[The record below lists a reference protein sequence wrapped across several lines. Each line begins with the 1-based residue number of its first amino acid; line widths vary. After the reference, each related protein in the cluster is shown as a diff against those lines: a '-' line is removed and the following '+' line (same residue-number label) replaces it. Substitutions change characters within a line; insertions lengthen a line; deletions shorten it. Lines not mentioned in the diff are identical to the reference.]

1 MKRRFVRRLLSA
13 CALVLLSGGAL
24 TAQTGTIT
32 GTVRIEGTESP
43 VPNAVIQVISATG
56 GRVGS
61 SLTNQSGRYLIAN
74 IPPGS
79 YSVTATMTGY
89 QTARVDGVNVAAG
102 QAATVNLNLVT
113 QAIDLD
119 PVVVSAS
126 RRQERA
132 LDAPARVEV
141 VSTREI
147 AERPA
152 ASPAE
157 HLRNTPGVD
166 IASTG
171 LQSTNV
177 VARGFNNIFSGA
189 LHTLTDHRIAGVPS
203 LRVNLL
209 HFVPS
214 VNEDLERME
223 VVLGPGAALYGPN
236 TANGVLH
243 LLTKSPLTYQ
253 GTVVTTAAGERNL
266 LHTTFRTAHLLGE
279 DFGFKVS
286 GQYLV
291 GNEWQYIDRAETI
304 ERDKFASNL
313 PFHRA
318 DLMRSAGIDQ
328 AEADRR
334 IARIGARDFDIERY
348 SAEARADWRIRPDW
362 TTVFSAGLNHSAS
375 GIELTGLGAGQAQDW
390 RTTYVQ
396 ARTNWNRLFA
406 QAYVNAN
413 DAGDTYLLRN
423 GAPIVDRSKLYVA
436 QIQHGMSLGERQNF
450 TYGADYL
457 FTDPQTE
464 GTINGIY
471 EDNDD
476 TQEFGAY
483 LQSETRLSEKFD
495 LVLAGRI
502 DTHSALP
509 EAIFS
514 PRAAVVFKPSQE
526 QAFRVTYN
534 RAFSTPSSLT
544 QFLDL
549 GSSIPNPTLAQ
560 LGYSLRVQGS
570 GRDGFSF
577 RTPAG
582 NYQMRSPFTPQ
593 QLGGP
598 GQLLPAD
605 ASSMWAAAVGVVAVQ
620 AAGRGAPLPSSLVQY
635 LSSLRPTSAQISS
648 MYLDVTAAE
657 PTPQPLADLNL
668 EDVPAIRESTS
679 DTYELGYK
687 GILGGRVVLAAD
699 VWYSQRN
706 NLVTPLT
713 IQTPLITMNGQQIGG
728 YLVPRFMQDL
738 QMSQAEAVALASQ
751 LAPGL
756 ASVPVGVIS
765 DASINANGPQLLV
778 TYVNVDESINVWGT
792 DLSATALLTDSW
804 QLGVSASWVNENV
817 FTTNAGFN
825 VMLNAPAK
833 KGTVSLGYRN
843 PASPFNGE
851 LRARYSDSFP
861 VNSGVYIGS
870 QCLDP
875 TSTNPLIEPCVDSY
889 TLMDANVGYRV
900 PGLQG
905 ASLNLSVQNLL
916 NESYRSFPGS
926 PEIGRMAML
935 RLRYEF

>member
-1 MKRRFVRRLLSA
+1 MKCRFVRHLFSA

-24 TAQTGTIT
+24 AAQTGTIT
-32 GTVRIEGTESP
+32 GSVRVQGIDSP
-43 VPNAVIQVISATG
+43 VPGAVIQVVSATG
-56 GRVGS
+56 SQIGS
-61 SLTNQSGRYLIAN
+61 SLTNQSGRYLITN

-89 QTARVDGVNVAAG
+89 QAARVDGVTVAAG
-102 QAATVNLNLVT
+102 QAATANLSLVT
-113 QAIDLD
+113 QAIELD
-119 PVVVSAS
+119 RMVITAS
-126 RRQERA
+126 RRPERA

-266 LHTTFRTAHLLGE
+266 LHTTFRTAHLVGE

-291 GNEWQYIDRAETI
+291 GNEWQYVDRAETI

-313 PFHRA
+313 AFHRA

-334 IARIGARDFDIERY
+334 ISRIGARDFDIERY
-348 SAEARADWRIRPDW
+348 SGEARADWRIRPDW
-362 TTVFSAGLNHSAS
+362 TTILSAGLNHSAS

-396 ARTNWNRLFA
+396 ARTNWNRFFA

-413 DAGDTYLLRN
+413 DAGSTFLLRN

-436 QIQHGMSLGERQNF
+436 QVQHGTSLGERQNF

-483 LQSETRLSEKFD
+483 LQSETRLTERFD
-495 LVLAGRI
+495 LVLAGRV

-514 PRAAVVFKPSQE
+514 PRAAVVFKPTQD

-549 GSSIPNPTLAQ
+549 GSSIPNPSLAQ

-577 RTPAG
+577 RTPGGA
-582 NYQMRSPFTPQ
+582 YQMRSPFTPQ

-605 ASSMWAAAVGVVAVQ
+605 ASSMWAAAVGVVAAQ
-620 AAGRGAPLPSSLVQY
+620 AAGGGSPLPTSLVQY
-635 LSSLRPTSAQISS
+635 LSGLRPTSAQISS
-648 MYLDVTAAE
+648 MFLDVTAAV
-657 PTPQPLADLNL
+657 PTPQPLSSLNL

-687 GILGGRVVLAAD
+687 GILGRRVILAAD

-713 IQTPLITMNGQQIGG
+713 IQTPLITMNGQQIAG

-738 QMSQAEAVALASQ
+738 QMSQAAAVALASQ

-817 FTTNAGFN
+817 FTTDAGFN
-825 VMLNAPAK
+825 VMLNAPAR

-843 PASPFNGE
+843 TVSPFSGE

-861 VNSGVYIGS
+861 VTSGVYIGS

-875 TSTNPLIEPCVDSY
+875 TSTNPLIEPCVASY
-889 TLMDANVGYRV
+889 TLMDANLGYRI
-900 PGLQG
+900 PRFDG

-916 NESYRSFPGS
+916 NEPYRSFPGS

-935 RLRYEF
+935 RLRYQF